1 MSWGAKTLM
10 GTGNATSIAGTE
22 KYPGNSTKGAG
33 AVALNPGEMCLVE
46 VECDFQ
52 TTPTEGL
59 QVYIYQTLDTTA
71 ESWDE
76 VPYISVLI
84 PHSGLPGG
92 TADPAKIIIPV
103 SGCYK
108 FCVGVKTGGTDTH
121 TSASFYYMKDGVS
134 A

>member
-1 MSWGAKTLM
+1 MSWGAKTSL
-10 GTGNATSIAGTE
+10 GASLTSISGTQQ
-22 KYPGNSTKGAG
+22 YFAN
-33 AVALNPGEMCLVE
+33 AVTLNPGESVLVE

-59 QVYIYQTLDTTA
+59 QVYIFPTLDDTA

-76 VPYISVLI
+76 VPYISALI

-92 TADPAKIIIPV
+92 TADPAKISIQV
-103 SGCYK
+103 SGLYK
-108 FCVGVKTGGTDTH
+108 FRVGVKTGGTDTH
-121 TSASFYYMKDGVS
+121 TSATAYYMKDGVS